1 MEKMLHIK
9 LMGWLRLSRTGW
21 LEVMRQLEKQQRGA
35 EEAARVV
42 AGRAASARMAG
53 GHEKQQRG
61 AEEAARVVAGRA
73 ASVRMAGRHEKGT
86 KRGLFPT

>member
-1 MEKMLHIK
+1 MLQTGPPKIRPQSAPGSSSLQQMEKMLHIK

-42 AGRAASARMAG
+42 AGRAAS
-53 GHEKQQRG
+53 
-61 AEEAARVVAGRA
+61 
-73 ASVRMAGRHEKGT
+73 VRMAGRHEKGT